1 MQAKLFFEYQ
11 YKINKVSIKNFER
24 FAVQFKRNPDDNKMR
39 VTDMAKDV
47 LDGKRLPNYL
57 MP

>member
-24 FAVQFKRNPDDNKMR
+24 FAVQFKRNLDDNKMR